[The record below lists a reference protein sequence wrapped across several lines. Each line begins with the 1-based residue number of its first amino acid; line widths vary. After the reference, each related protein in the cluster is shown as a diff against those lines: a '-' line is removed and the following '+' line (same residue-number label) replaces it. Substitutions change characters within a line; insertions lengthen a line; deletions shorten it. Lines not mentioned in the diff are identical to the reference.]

1 MCDLENVEIISK
13 YTRQQAIEDGI
24 LVEVFDEYT
33 MKRLSE
39 FTNSKQIVATTHL
52 ANEVE
57 KYQLRDIWNKFAV
70 WKQDVEPTLPEED
83 RLFEMEIKDKK
94 IWVIEDD
101 EAITLMYSED
111 Y

>member
-1 MCDLENVEIISK
+1 MCDFGDVEIISK

-39 FTNSKQIVATTHL
+39 FTNGKQIVATTHL
-52 ANEVE
+52 ANEIE

-70 WKQDVEPTLPEED
+70 WKQDVEPTLTEEE
-83 RLFEMEIKDKK
+83 RLFHTVVNGKK
-94 IWVIEDD
+94 VWVIEDAD
-101 EAITLMYSED
+101 SYTIMFPED